1 MPESASYSALLSG
14 TSSSWVWPTMCTG
27 WGRSRRSGAKE
38 DTPESMDSR
47 GVELLL
53 ELLPLEER
61 GLNCSVLTARSM
73 LVTCGQVQLLII
85 YICIS

>member
-1 MPESASYSALLSG
+1 
-14 TSSSWVWPTMCTG
+14 MCTG
-27 WGRSRRSGAKE
+27 RGRSRRSGVKD

-73 LVTCGQVQLLII
+73 LVTWGR
-85 YICIS
+85 